1 MTRNHCRWAAALGVA
16 LALPAAAW
24 SEDPWWVVKPR
35 PPAPGANAPGSPI
48 VGSPAAT
55 LGRPVARPSIDP
67 PIPVAAPVAPA
78 WGTPT
83 TDAAPVPAWNM
94 PTAPSGMD
102 VSGAPPVQVAMPAGY
117 DETPGGLLPPR
128 VARGQPPDPAPPG
141 ALSGP
146 PPIPPSGDGGY
157 NTGADAGRPLHKPF
171 LEGCRDWFNF
181 GSRPAP
187 TTAGGSRATASA
199 TTA

>member
-141 ALSGP
+141 AR
-146 PPIPPSGDGGY
+146 
-157 NTGADAGRPLHKPF
+157 AGRRRFRRAATAATTPAPTPAGRCISLSWKAAAI
-171 LEGCRDWFNF
+171 
-181 GSRPAP
+181 GSTSARAPAP